1 MSTPFNPTLVVTRQC
16 NADLSSSE
24 WLLVSC
30 VGDDDIEVAGT
41 TSTATGDLCIGA
53 LTNDVATGT
62 AASPVFVPVQMG
74 GMIKVKVGAGGITA
88 GDLAMA
94 DDDGTAIDVVS
105 GKYVFGIA
113 LETHAANDIG
123 AFLFAPSYYEEG

>member
-1 MSTPFNPTLVVTRQC
+1 MSTPFNPTLVVTRKC

-24 WLLVSC
+24 YLLVSC

-53 LTNDVATGT
+53 LTNNVATGT
-62 AASPVFVPVQMG
+62 ASAPVSVPVQMG
-74 GMIKVKVGAGGITA
+74 GMIKVKVGTGGIAA

-94 DDDGTAIDVVS
+94 AADGTAIDVAT
-105 GKYVFGIA
+105 GKYAFGIA
-113 LETHAANDIG
+113 LETHANGDVG
-123 AFLFAPSYYEEG
+123 AFLFAPSYYELG

>member
-1 MSTPFNPTLVVTRQC
+1 MSTPFNPTLVITRKC
-16 NADLSSSE
+16 NDDLSSSE

-53 LTNDVATGT
+53 LTNDVAAGT
-62 AASPVFVPVQMG
+62 ASIPVSVPVQCG
-74 GMIKVKVGAGGITA
+74 GMIKVKVGSGGLTA

-94 DDDGTAIDVVS
+94 AADGTAVAVAT
-105 GKYVFGIA
+105 GKYAFGIA
-113 LETHAANDIG
+113 LETHASGDVG
-123 AFLFAPSYYEEG
+123 AFLFAPSYYELG

>member
-1 MSTPFNPTLVVTRQC
+1 MSTPFNPTLVVTRKC
-16 NADLSSSE
+16 NADLSSSD

-53 LTNDVATGT
+53 LTNDVADGSSTE
-62 AASPVFVPVQMG
+62 VYVPVQMG
-74 GMIKVKVGAGGITA
+74 GMIKVLVGTGGITA

-94 DDDGTAIDVVS
+94 DDDGTAIDVAT
-105 GKYVFGIA
+105 GKYAFGIA
-113 LETHAANDIG
+113 LETHAAGDVG

>member
-1 MSTPFNPTLVVTRQC
+1 MSTPFNPTLVVTRKC
-16 NADLSSSE
+16 NEDLSSSAY
-24 WLLVSC
+24 LLVSC

-62 AASPVFVPVQMG
+62 TADPVSVPVQMG
-74 GMIKVKVGAGGITA
+74 GMIKVKVGSGGLTA

-94 DDDGTAIDVVS
+94 AADGTAIAVAT
-105 GKYVFGIA
+105 GKYAFGIA
-113 LETHAANDIG
+113 LETYANGDVG